1 MSSSDEYMPTDSHFI
16 DDTLQQIYQV
26 FDSVARELNESED
39 QTVLNRLKKQ
49 FVPGKML
56 RTRLGMAL
64 FLSDSEVREELI
76 KSCAAT
82 ELIHSATLF
91 HDDVIDGASLRRRN
105 PTLWREVG
113 STGAI
118 LMGDLFFS
126 SALQVVIDCGNIGR
140 VASFVNKVR
149 EVCATEMTHELV
161 FREKEINMETCL
173 KVARGKTGPLFAYVA
188 EVSGGTDGNK
198 ANVLREVGYKLGT
211 AYQLA
216 DDLIDVLGDE
226 EKIGKTLGTDRKRRK
241 FTLAQREKVTSDTY
255 IQNKVQQLCNS
266 ALELTAKWPE
276 LTFRLE
282 KYVNNE
288 LFPYWELNLKVMNES
303 SLYEAG

>member
-1 MSSSDEYMPTDSHFI
+1 MLSSDCNSSDPHFF
-16 DDTLQQIYQV
+16 DDTLKKINQI
-26 FDSVARELNESED
+26 FDNVSAELKSAGD
-39 QTVLNRLKKQ
+39 QKALNKLKAQ

-64 FLSDSEVREELI
+64 TSPDSQTRSEMI
-76 KSCAAT
+76 ASCAAT

-113 STGAI
+113 PTGAI

-126 SALQVVIDCGNIGR
+126 SALQLIIAYGKIRR
-140 VASFVNKVR
+140 VSSFVDKVR
-149 EVCATEMTHELV
+149 EVCATEMVHELV
-161 FREKEINMETCL
+161 YRDREIDIETCI

-188 EVSGGTDGNK
+188 ETSGGSEEEK
-198 ANVLREVGYKLGT
+198 AQSFKEVGYKLGT

-226 EKIGKTLGTDRKRRK
+226 ERIGKTLGTDRKRRK
-241 FTLAQREKVTSDTY
+241 FTLAQNQKSFSEAFIREKVISM
-255 IQNKVQQLCNS
+255 CNS
-266 ALELTAKWPE
+266 ALKLTSKWPE
-276 LTFRLE
+276 LTSNLE
-282 KYVNNE
+282 KYICCD
-288 LFPYWELNLKVMNES
+288 LFPFWEVNLNLISES
-303 SLYEAG
+303 SVV